1 MLNES
6 ENIYRKR
13 VDFSKIEGTFPMP
26 DMLAILKESYV
37 DFLQMEYL
45 PDERKEVGL
54 QAAFKDIFPVSD
66 FKETTQLD
74 FISYTIG
81 NWECKCGRL
90 KGVENSRNRCK
101 GCGTLLQ
108 PDAELTENE
117 ICPYCSAAK
126 KIEVPIC
133 EHCGDNV
140 KLKMKYSP
148 MECLQKG

>member
-13 VDFSKIEGTFPMP
+13 VDFSKIKGTFPMP
-26 DMLAILKESYV
+26 DMLAIQKDSYA
-37 DFLQMEYL
+37 DFLQMEFL

-90 KGVENSRNRCK
+90 KGVENSRGRCNS
-101 GCGTLLQ
+101 CGTLL
-108 PDAELTENE
+108 PEWRVDR
-117 ICPYCSAAK
+117 K
-126 KIEVPIC
+126 
-133 EHCGDNV
+133 
-140 KLKMKYSP
+140 
-148 MECLQKG
+148 

>member
-13 VDFSKIEGTFPMP
+13 GDFSKIKGTFPMP
-26 DMLAILKESYV
+26 DMLAIQKDSYA
-37 DFLQMEYL
+37 DFLQMEFL

-90 KGVENSRNRCK
+90 KGVENSRGRCNS
-101 GCGTLLQ
+101 CGTLL
-108 PDAELTENE
+108 PPSGELTASEL
-117 ICPYCSAAK
+117 CPFCAVSN
-126 KIEVPIC
+126 KIEIPIC

-140 KLKMKYSP
+140 KLKGVAG
-148 MECLQKG
+148 E